1 MLTIS
6 GINLIGQLYQF
17 RPHRD
22 RQVRDHV
29 FIIGNQVN
37 PNRHRILTIG
47 QIGLKGAIKLTRNK
61 IPIWGFSNG
70 IVPAV
75 TTLRMGY
82 PSVLLIIP
90 TLLADDQASQTHR
103 GRYAVE
109 SQSVLVRDPTTIRPL
124 SHLAFADRVSRF
136 YHCESGHSLPLD
148 PVNPDVLPSSTPGR
162 NRLGP
167 PGDRSSLC
175 N

>member
-29 FIIGNQVN
+29 FIIDNQVN

-47 QIGLKGAIKLTRNK
+47 QLGLKGAIKLTRNK

-90 TLLADDQASQTHR
+90 TLLADDQALRRTGDVMRLKVKVYLFAILPQF
-103 GRYAVE
+103 
-109 SQSVLVRDPTTIRPL
+109 VR
-124 SHLAFADRVSRF
+124 
-136 YHCESGHSLPLD
+136 
-148 PVNPDVLPSSTPGR
+148 
-162 NRLGP
+162 
-167 PGDRSSLC
+167 
-175 N
+175 